1 MTNLLSFISSFGS
14 SAELRA
20 LDPAALRARME
31 AAGLTGQEIA
41 VILSGDRNAIAQM
54 VKTSGDIVC
63 CILPD
68 NPDDEEQDDDKDD
81 KDAKEIRAAV

>member
-31 AAGLTGQEIA
+31 AAGLTEQEIA

-63 CILPD
+63 CVVPETPED
-68 NPDDEEQDDDKDD
+68 DEDEQDDEEQDKVR
-81 KDAKEIRAAV
+81 KAV

>member
-20 LDPAALRARME
+20 LDPAALRIRME
-31 AAGLTGQEIA
+31 AAGLTEQEIV

-63 CILPD
+63 CVVPET
-68 NPDDEEQDDDKDD
+68 PEDDEDEQDDKDN
-81 KDAKEIRAAV
+81 KDSLKAAV

>member
-63 CILPD
+63 CVVPETPED
-68 NPDDEEQDDDKDD
+68 DEDEQDDEEQDKVR
-81 KDAKEIRAAV
+81 KAV